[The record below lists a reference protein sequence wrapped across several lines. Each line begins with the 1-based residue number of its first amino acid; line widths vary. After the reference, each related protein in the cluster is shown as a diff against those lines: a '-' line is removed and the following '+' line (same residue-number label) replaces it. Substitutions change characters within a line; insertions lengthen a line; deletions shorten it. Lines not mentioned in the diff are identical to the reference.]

1 MTLSKIKSFQKNLSV
16 TSAEWNVVVLDS
28 FTQRFSD
35 YLYQKYKLPNIIS
48 PYLSFKGINLD
59 QFENFFSPKLKNL
72 LPEPFLFKDLE
83 KGVKR
88 LADEVENLRPIGIFG
103 DYDVDGATSAAMIS
117 SYLEYCGLKTFIH
130 IPDRFLEGYGP
141 NEKALKGLHQ
151 KGAELIITVDCGIS
165 SFEPLK
171 AMSSVN
177 IDLIVIDHHIPDTT
191 LPPAYAIINPKRIDT
206 HKGYEDLCAAG
217 VTFIFLIGLN
227 RELRQ
232 RGFFKNKIEPDL
244 FSFLDLVALGT
255 VCDVV
260 PLIGVNRAFVK
271 QGLSIMKKREN
282 PGIKALCD
290 ISKINNA
297 PNTQALGFSLGP
309 RINAGGRIG
318 NSELGVHLLKEKD
331 ENKSIEIATKL
342 DDLNK
347 KRRFITSEL
356 ERSVVGQIEKI
367 ISNNNDVIPSAIV
380 VYGHDYHE
388 GVIGI
393 VAGRMKE
400 TYNRPVCIIA
410 IDKNGIGKG
419 SGRSVFGIPLGDIVI
434 DALKAKILNSGGGHD
449 MAAGFSLKESNIK
462 DFNNFLIKKIDQFM
476 KQGIPC
482 VSYIAASVIT
492 IAGCTLELADW
503 INDLGPWGIGIE
515 EPKFIISNAKIS
527 SLRKFGSNN
536 EHVSFYISDSSS
548 KKLKVKKF
556 NILNSKLNL
565 VFNNFININF
575 NFLGRLNIDTWNNS
589 KSIELML
596 DDIIFSDDT

>member
-1 MTLSKIKSFQKNLSV
+1 MTLSKIKSFQKNLSL
-16 TSAEWNVVVLDS
+16 TGAEWNVVALDN

-35 YLYQKYKLPNIIS
+35 FLYQKYTLPNIIS

-59 QFENFFSPKLKNL
+59 QFDNFFSPKLKNL

-88 LADEVENLRPIGIFG
+88 LADEVENFRPIGIFG

-141 NEKALKGLHQ
+141 NEKALKGLYQ

-177 IDLIVIDHHIPDTT
+177 IDLIVIDHHNPDTT

-260 PLIGVNRAFVK
+260 PLIGINRAFVK

-290 ISKINNA
+290 ISKINDA

-331 ENKSIEIATKL
+331 DIKSIEIATKL

-356 ERSVVGQIEKI
+356 ESSVVGQIEKM
-367 ISNNNDVIPSAIV
+367 ISNNNDIIPSAIV

-410 IDKNGIGKG
+410 IDKSGVGKG

-434 DALKAKILNSGGGHD
+434 DAVKAKILSSGGGHD
-449 MAAGFSLKESNIK
+449 MAAGFSLKENNID
-462 DFNNFLIKKIDQFM
+462 DFNTFLITKIDQYM
-476 KQGIPC
+476 KQGIPS

-492 IAGCTLELADW
+492 VAGCTLELADW
-503 INDLGPWGIGIE
+503 INNLGPWGIGIE

-596 DDIIFSDDT
+596 DDIIYSDDT

>member
-1 MTLSKIKSFQKNLSV
+1 MTLSKIKLFQKNLSL
-16 TSAEWNVVVLDS
+16 TGAEWNVVALDS

-35 YLYQKYKLPNIIS
+35 YLYQKYELPNIIS

-88 LADEVENLRPIGIFG
+88 LADEVENFRPIGIFG
-103 DYDVDGATSAAMIS
+103 DYDVDGATSAAMIA

-141 NEKALKGLHQ
+141 NEKALKGLYQ

-177 IDLIVIDHHIPDTT
+177 IDLIVIDHHNPDTT

-260 PLIGVNRAFVK
+260 PLIGINRAFVK

-290 ISKINNA
+290 ISKINDA

-331 ENKSIEIATKL
+331 DIKSIEIATKL

-356 ERSVVGQIEKI
+356 ESSVVGQIEKM
-367 ISNNNDVIPSAIV
+367 ISNNNDIIPSAIV

-410 IDKNGIGKG
+410 IDKSGIGKG

-434 DALKAKILNSGGGHD
+434 DAVKAKILSSGGGHD
-449 MAAGFSLKESNIK
+449 MAAGFSLKENNID
-462 DFNNFLIKKIDQFM
+462 DFNAFLITKIDQYM
-476 KQGIPC
+476 KQGIPS

-492 IAGCTLELADW
+492 VAGCTLELADW
-503 INDLGPWGIGIE
+503 INNLGPWGIGIE

-596 DDIIFSDDT
+596 DDIIYSDDT

>member
-16 TSAEWNVVVLDS
+16 TSAEWNIVALDS

-434 DALKAKILNSGGGHD
+434 DALKAKILSSGGGHD

-462 DFNNFLIKKIDQFM
+462 DFNKFLIKKIDQFM
-476 KQGIPC
+476 KHGIPC

>member
-16 TSAEWNVVVLDS
+16 TSAEWNVVALDS

-171 AMSSVN
+171 AMSSLN

-244 FSFLDLVALGT
+244 FNFLDLVALGT

-596 DDIIFSDDT
+596 DDIIYSDDT

>member
-1 MTLSKIKSFQKNLSV
+1 MTLSKIKLFQKNLSL
-16 TSAEWNVVVLDS
+16 TGAEWNVVALDS

-35 YLYQKYKLPNIIS
+35 YLYQKYELPNIIS

-88 LADEVENLRPIGIFG
+88 LADEVENFRPIGIFG

-141 NEKALKGLHQ
+141 NEKALKGLYQ

-177 IDLIVIDHHIPDTT
+177 IDLIVIDHHNPDTT

-260 PLIGVNRAFVK
+260 PLIGINRAFVK

-290 ISKINNA
+290 ISKINDA

-331 ENKSIEIATKL
+331 DIKSIEIATKL

-356 ERSVVGQIEKI
+356 ESSVVGQIEKM
-367 ISNNNDVIPSAIV
+367 ISNNNDIIPSAIV

-410 IDKNGIGKG
+410 IDKSGIGKG

-434 DALKAKILNSGGGHD
+434 DAVKAKILSSGGGHD
-449 MAAGFSLKESNIK
+449 MAAGFSLKENNID
-462 DFNNFLIKKIDQFM
+462 DFNTFLITKIDQYM
-476 KQGIPC
+476 KQGIPT

-492 IAGCTLELADW
+492 VAGCTLELADW
-503 INDLGPWGIGIE
+503 INNLGPWGIGIE

-589 KSIELML
+589 KSMELML
-596 DDIIFSDDT
+596 DDIIYSDDT

>member
-1 MTLSKIKSFQKNLSV
+1 MSFSKIKLFKEKVSV
-16 TSAEWNVVVLDS
+16 ADAQWSLLTFDDNS
-28 FTQRFSD
+28 QRFAD
-35 YLYQKYKLPNIIS
+35 YLYQNYEIPNILV
-48 PYLSFKGINLD
+48 PYLSFNGITIEKFD
-59 QFENFFSPKLKNL
+59 DYFSPKLKNL

-88 LADEVENLRPIGIFG
+88 LADEVVNGRPIGIFG
-103 DYDVDGATSAAMIS
+103 DYDVDGATSAAIIS
-117 SYLEYCGLKTFIH
+117 SYLEYCGLTTFIH

-141 NEKALKGLHQ
+141 NEDALKGLYK

-177 IDLIVIDHHIPDTT
+177 IDLIVIDHHLPDTT
-191 LPPAYAIINPKRIDT
+191 LPPAYAIINPKRLDT
-206 HKGYEDLCAAG
+206 HKGFEDLCAAG

-232 RGFFKNKIEPDL
+232 RGFFKKTKEPNL
-244 FSFLDLVALGT
+244 FMFLDLVALGT

-260 PLIGVNRAFVK
+260 PLTGVNRAFVK
-271 QGLSIMKKREN
+271 QGLSIMKKRQN

-290 ISKINNA
+290 VSKLSNA

-318 NSELGVHLLKEKD
+318 ASDLGVKLLKEKD
-331 ENKSIEIATKL
+331 INKSIELAQKL

-356 ERSVVGQIEKI
+356 ESSVVGQIEKL
-367 ISNNNDVIPSAIV
+367 ISNNNNVIPSAIV
-380 VYGHDYHE
+380 VFSSDYHE

-393 VAGRMKE
+393 IAGRMKE

-410 IDKNGIGKG
+410 LDKNGIGKG
-419 SGRSVFGIPLGDIVI
+419 SGRSLFGIPLGEII
-434 DALKAKILNSGGGHD
+434 IEALNLKIISSGGGHD
-449 MAAGFSLKESNIK
+449 MAAGFTVK
-462 DFNNFLIKKIDQFM
+462 DSKINEFNNFLINKVDQIM
-476 KQGIPC
+476 EQGIPR
-482 VSYIAASVIT
+482 VSYTAASVIS
-492 IAGCTLELADW
+492 IAGCTLKLAEW
-503 INDLGPWGIGIE
+503 IIKLGPWGTGIE
-515 EPKFIISNAKIS
+515 EPKFIIPNAKIY

-536 EHVSFYISDSSS
+536 EHISFYISDGSS

-556 NILNSKLNL
+556 NISNSKLNT
-565 VFNNFININF
+565 VFNNYENINF
-575 NFLGRLNIDTWNNS
+575 NFLGKLNIDTWNNS
-589 KSIELML
+589 NSIEFML
-596 DDIIFSDDT
+596 DDIIYSDDT

>member
-1 MTLSKIKSFQKNLSV
+1 MALSKIKSFQKNLSV
-16 TSAEWNVVVLDS
+16 TSAEWNVVALDS

-88 LADEVENLRPIGIFG
+88 LADEVENFRPIGIFG

-244 FSFLDLVALGT
+244 FGFLDLVALGT

-282 PGIKALCD
+282 LGIKALCD

-297 PNTQALGFSLGP
+297 PNTQSLGFSLGP

-318 NSELGVHLLKEKD
+318 NSELGVYLLKEKD
-331 ENKSIEIATKL
+331 ENKSIEIAAKL

-434 DALKAKILNSGGGHD
+434 DALKAKILSSGGGHD

-482 VSYIAASVIT
+482 VSYVAASVIT

-503 INDLGPWGIGIE
+503 INNLGPWGIGIE

-596 DDIIFSDDT
+596 DDIIYSDDT

>member
-1 MTLSKIKSFQKNLSV
+1 MTSSKIKSFQKNLSL
-16 TSAEWNVVVLDS
+16 TGAEWNVVALDN

-35 YLYQKYKLPNIIS
+35 FLYQKYTLPNIIS

-59 QFENFFSPKLKNL
+59 QFDNFFSPKLKNL

-88 LADEVENLRPIGIFG
+88 LADEVENFRPIGIFG

-141 NEKALKGLHQ
+141 NEKALKGLYQ

-177 IDLIVIDHHIPDTT
+177 IDLIVIDHHNPDTT

-260 PLIGVNRAFVK
+260 PLIGINRAFVK

-290 ISKINNA
+290 ISKINDA
-297 PNTQALGFSLGP
+297 PNTQAVGFSLGP

-318 NSELGVHLLKEKD
+318 NSELGVLLLKEKD
-331 ENKSIEIATKL
+331 DIKSIEIATKL

-356 ERSVVGQIEKI
+356 ESSVVGQIEKM
-367 ISNNNDVIPSAIV
+367 ISNNNDLIPSAIV

-434 DALKAKILNSGGGHD
+434 DALKAKILSSGGGHD

-596 DDIIFSDDT
+596 DDIIYSDDT

>member
-1 MTLSKIKSFQKNLSV
+1 MTLSKIKSFQKNLSL
-16 TSAEWNVVVLDS
+16 TGAEWNVVALDN

-35 YLYQKYKLPNIIS
+35 FLYQKYTLPNIIS

-59 QFENFFSPKLKNL
+59 QFDNFFSPKLKNL

-88 LADEVENLRPIGIFG
+88 LADEVENFRPIGIFG

-141 NEKALKGLHQ
+141 NEKALKGLYQ

-177 IDLIVIDHHIPDTT
+177 IDLIVIDHHNPDTT

-260 PLIGVNRAFVK
+260 PLIGINRAFVK

-290 ISKINNA
+290 ISKINDA

-331 ENKSIEIATKL
+331 DIKSIEIATKL

-356 ERSVVGQIEKI
+356 ESSVVGQIEKM
-367 ISNNNDVIPSAIV
+367 ISNNNDIIPSAIV

-410 IDKNGIGKG
+410 IDKSGIGKG

-434 DALKAKILNSGGGHD
+434 DAVKAKILSSGGGHD
-449 MAAGFSLKESNIK
+449 MAAGFSLKEDNID
-462 DFNNFLIKKIDQFM
+462 DFNTFLITKIDQYM
-476 KQGIPC
+476 KQGIPS

-492 IAGCTLELADW
+492 VAGCTLELADW
-503 INDLGPWGIGIE
+503 INNLGPWGIGIE

-596 DDIIFSDDT
+596 DDIIYSDDT

>member
-16 TSAEWNVVVLDS
+16 TSAEWNIVALDS

-596 DDIIFSDDT
+596 DDIIYSDDT

>member
-88 LADEVENLRPIGIFG
+88 LADEVENFRPIGIFG

-462 DFNNFLIKKIDQFM
+462 DFNNFLIKKIDQFI
-476 KQGIPC
+476 KHGIPC
-482 VSYIAASVIT
+482 VSYVAASVIT
-492 IAGCTLELADW
+492 IAGCTLELVDW

-596 DDIIFSDDT
+596 DDIIYSDDT

>member
-1 MTLSKIKSFQKNLSV
+1 MTLSKIKLFQKNLSL
-16 TSAEWNVVVLDS
+16 TGAEWNVVALDS

-35 YLYQKYKLPNIIS
+35 YLYQKYELPNIIS

-59 QFENFFSPKLKNL
+59 QFDNFFSPKLKNL

-88 LADEVENLRPIGIFG
+88 LADEVENFRPIGIFG

-141 NEKALKGLHQ
+141 NEKALKGLYQ

-177 IDLIVIDHHIPDTT
+177 IDLIVIDHHNPDTT

-260 PLIGVNRAFVK
+260 PLIGINRAFVK

-290 ISKINNA
+290 ISKINDA

-331 ENKSIEIATKL
+331 DIKSIEIATKL

-356 ERSVVGQIEKI
+356 ESSVVGQIEKM
-367 ISNNNDVIPSAIV
+367 ISNNNDIIPSAIV

-410 IDKNGIGKG
+410 IDKSGIGKG

-434 DALKAKILNSGGGHD
+434 DAVKAKILSSGGGHD
-449 MAAGFSLKESNIK
+449 MAAGFSIKENNID
-462 DFNNFLIKKIDQFM
+462 DFNTFLITKIDQYM
-476 KQGIPC
+476 KQGIPS

-492 IAGCTLELADW
+492 VAGCTLELADW
-503 INDLGPWGIGIE
+503 INNLGPWGIGIE

-596 DDIIFSDDT
+596 DDIIYSDDT

>member
-1 MTLSKIKSFQKNLSV
+1 MTLSKIKSFQKNLSL
-16 TSAEWNVVVLDS
+16 TGAEWNVVALDN

-35 YLYQKYKLPNIIS
+35 FLYQKYTLPNIIS

-59 QFENFFSPKLKNL
+59 QFDNFFSPKLKNL

-88 LADEVENLRPIGIFG
+88 LADEVENFRPIGIFG

-141 NEKALKGLHQ
+141 NEKALKGLYQ

-177 IDLIVIDHHIPDTT
+177 IDLIVIDHHNPDTT

-260 PLIGVNRAFVK
+260 PLIGINRAFVK

-290 ISKINNA
+290 ISKINDA

-331 ENKSIEIATKL
+331 DIKSIEIATKL

-356 ERSVVGQIEKI
+356 ESSVVGQIEKM
-367 ISNNNDVIPSAIV
+367 ISNNNDIIPSAIV

-400 TYNRPVCIIA
+400 AYNRPVCIIA
-410 IDKNGIGKG
+410 IDKSGVGKG

-434 DALKAKILNSGGGHD
+434 DAVKAKILSSGGGHD
-449 MAAGFSLKESNIK
+449 MAAGFSLKENNID
-462 DFNNFLIKKIDQFM
+462 DFNTFLITKIDQYM
-476 KQGIPC
+476 KQGIPS

-492 IAGCTLELADW
+492 VAGCTLELADW
-503 INDLGPWGIGIE
+503 INNLGPWGIGIE

-596 DDIIFSDDT
+596 DDIIYSDDT

>member
-16 TSAEWNVVVLDS
+16 TSAEWNIVALDS

-83 KGVKR
+83 KAVKR
-88 LADEVENLRPIGIFG
+88 LADEVENFRSIGIFG

-575 NFLGRLNIDTWNNS
+575 NFLGRLNIDTWNDS

-596 DDIIFSDDT
+596 DDIIYSDDT

>member
-16 TSAEWNVVVLDS
+16 TSAEWNIVALDS

-88 LADEVENLRPIGIFG
+88 LADEVENFRPIGIFG

-596 DDIIFSDDT
+596 DDIIYSDDT

>member
-16 TSAEWNVVVLDS
+16 TSAEWNVVALDS

-88 LADEVENLRPIGIFG
+88 LADEVENFRPIGIFG

-244 FSFLDLVALGT
+244 FGFLDLVALGT

-282 PGIKALCD
+282 LGIKALCD

-297 PNTQALGFSLGP
+297 PNTQSLGFSLGP

-318 NSELGVHLLKEKD
+318 NSELGVYLLKEKD
-331 ENKSIEIATKL
+331 ENKSIEIAAKL

-434 DALKAKILNSGGGHD
+434 DALKAKILSSGGGHD

-596 DDIIFSDDT
+596 DDIIYSDDT

>member
-1 MTLSKIKSFQKNLSV
+1 MTLSKIKLFQKNLSL
-16 TSAEWNVVVLDS
+16 TGAEWNVVALDS

-35 YLYQKYKLPNIIS
+35 YLYQKYELPNIIS

-88 LADEVENLRPIGIFG
+88 LADEVENFRPIGIFG

-141 NEKALKGLHQ
+141 NEKALKGLCQ

-177 IDLIVIDHHIPDTT
+177 IDLIVIDHHNPDTT

-260 PLIGVNRAFVK
+260 PLIGINRAFVK

-290 ISKINNA
+290 ISKINDA

-331 ENKSIEIATKL
+331 DIKSIEIATKL

-356 ERSVVGQIEKI
+356 ESSVVGQIEKM
-367 ISNNNDVIPSAIV
+367 ISNNNDIIPSAIV

-410 IDKNGIGKG
+410 IDKSGIGKG

-434 DALKAKILNSGGGHD
+434 DAVKAKILSSGGGHD
-449 MAAGFSLKESNIK
+449 MAAGFSLKENNID
-462 DFNNFLIKKIDQFM
+462 DFNTFLITKIDQYM
-476 KQGIPC
+476 KQGIPS

-492 IAGCTLELADW
+492 VAGCTLELADW
-503 INDLGPWGIGIE
+503 INNLGPWGIGIE

-596 DDIIFSDDT
+596 DDIIYSDDT

>member
-1 MTLSKIKSFQKNLSV
+1 MTLSKIKLFQKNLSL
-16 TSAEWNVVVLDS
+16 TGAEWNVVALDS

-35 YLYQKYKLPNIIS
+35 YLYQKYELPNIIS

-88 LADEVENLRPIGIFG
+88 LADEVENFRPIGIFG

-141 NEKALKGLHQ
+141 NEKALKGLYQ

-177 IDLIVIDHHIPDTT
+177 IDLIVIDHHNPDTT

-260 PLIGVNRAFVK
+260 PLIGINRAFVK

-331 ENKSIEIATKL
+331 DIKSIEIATKL

-356 ERSVVGQIEKI
+356 ESSVVGQIEKM
-367 ISNNNDVIPSAIV
+367 ISNNNDIIPSAIV

-410 IDKNGIGKG
+410 IDKSGNGKG

-434 DALKAKILNSGGGHD
+434 DAVKAKILSSGGGHD
-449 MAAGFSLKESNIK
+449 MAAGFSLKENNID
-462 DFNNFLIKKIDQFM
+462 DFNTFLITKIDQYM
-476 KQGIPC
+476 KQGIPS

-492 IAGCTLELADW
+492 VAGCTLELADW
-503 INDLGPWGIGIE
+503 INNLGPWGIGIE

-596 DDIIFSDDT
+596 DDIIYSDDT

>member
-1 MTLSKIKSFQKNLSV
+1 MTLSKIKLFQKNLSL
-16 TSAEWNVVVLDS
+16 TGAEWNVVALDS

-35 YLYQKYKLPNIIS
+35 YLYQKYELPNIIS

-59 QFENFFSPKLKNL
+59 EFDNFFSPKLKNL

-88 LADEVENLRPIGIFG
+88 LADEVENFRPIGIFG

-141 NEKALKGLHQ
+141 NEKALKGLYQ

-177 IDLIVIDHHIPDTT
+177 IDLIVIDHHNPDTT

-260 PLIGVNRAFVK
+260 PLIGINRAFVK

-290 ISKINNA
+290 ISKINDA

-331 ENKSIEIATKL
+331 DIKSIEIATKL

-356 ERSVVGQIEKI
+356 ESSVVGQIEKM
-367 ISNNNDVIPSAIV
+367 ISNNNDIIPSAIV

-410 IDKNGIGKG
+410 IDKSGIGKG

-434 DALKAKILNSGGGHD
+434 DAVKAKILSSGGGHD
-449 MAAGFSLKESNIK
+449 MAAGFSLKENNID
-462 DFNNFLIKKIDQFM
+462 DFNTFLITKIDQYM
-476 KQGIPC
+476 KQGIPS

-492 IAGCTLELADW
+492 VAGCTLELADW
-503 INDLGPWGIGIE
+503 INNLGPWGIGIE

-596 DDIIFSDDT
+596 DDIIYSDDT

>member
-16 TSAEWNVVVLDS
+16 TSAEWNVVALDS

-48 PYLSFKGINLD
+48 PYLSFKRINLD

-88 LADEVENLRPIGIFG
+88 LADEVENFRPIGIFG

-244 FSFLDLVALGT
+244 FGFLDLVALGT
-255 VCDVV
+255 VCDLV

-342 DDLNK
+342 DNLNK

-367 ISNNNDVIPSAIV
+367 ISSNNDIIPSAIV

-434 DALKAKILNSGGGHD
+434 DAIKAKILSSGGGHD

-482 VSYIAASVIT
+482 VSYVAASVIT

-503 INDLGPWGIGIE
+503 INNLGPWGIGIE

-596 DDIIFSDDT
+596 DDIIYSDDT

>member
-1 MTLSKIKSFQKNLSV
+1 MTLSKIKLFQKNLSL
-16 TSAEWNVVVLDS
+16 TGAEWNVVALDS

-35 YLYQKYKLPNIIS
+35 YLYQKYELPNIIS

-88 LADEVENLRPIGIFG
+88 LADEVENFRPIGIFG

-141 NEKALKGLHQ
+141 NEKALKGLYQ

-177 IDLIVIDHHIPDTT
+177 IDLIVIDHHNPDTT

-260 PLIGVNRAFVK
+260 PLIGINRAFVK

-290 ISKINNA
+290 ISKINDA

-331 ENKSIEIATKL
+331 DIKSIEIATKL

-356 ERSVVGQIEKI
+356 ESSVVGQIEKM
-367 ISNNNDVIPSAIV
+367 ISNNNDIIPSAIV

-410 IDKNGIGKG
+410 IDKSGNGKG

-434 DALKAKILNSGGGHD
+434 DAVKAEILSSGGGHD
-449 MAAGFSLKESNIK
+449 MAAGFSLKENNID
-462 DFNNFLIKKIDQFM
+462 DFNTFLITKIDQYM
-476 KQGIPC
+476 KQGIPS
-482 VSYIAASVIT
+482 VSYIAASAIT
-492 IAGCTLELADW
+492 VAGCTLELADW
-503 INDLGPWGIGIE
+503 INNLGPWGIGIE

-596 DDIIFSDDT
+596 DDIIYSDDT

>member
-1 MTLSKIKSFQKNLSV
+1 MTLSKIKSFQKNLSL
-16 TSAEWNVVVLDS
+16 TGAEWNVVALDN

-35 YLYQKYKLPNIIS
+35 FLYQKYTLPNIIS
-48 PYLSFKGINLD
+48 PYLLFKGINLD
-59 QFENFFSPKLKNL
+59 QFDNFFSPKLKNL

-88 LADEVENLRPIGIFG
+88 LADEVENFRPIGIFG

-141 NEKALKGLHQ
+141 NEKALKGLYQ

-177 IDLIVIDHHIPDTT
+177 IDLIVIDHHNPDTT

-260 PLIGVNRAFVK
+260 PLIGINRAFVK

-290 ISKINNA
+290 ISKINDA

-331 ENKSIEIATKL
+331 DIKSIEIATKL

-356 ERSVVGQIEKI
+356 ESSVVGQIEKM
-367 ISNNNDVIPSAIV
+367 ISNNNDIIPSAIV

-410 IDKNGIGKG
+410 IDKSGVGKG

-434 DALKAKILNSGGGHD
+434 DAVKAKILSSGGGHD
-449 MAAGFSLKESNIK
+449 MAAGFSLKENNID
-462 DFNNFLIKKIDQFM
+462 DFNTFLITKIDQYM
-476 KQGIPC
+476 KQGIPS

-492 IAGCTLELADW
+492 VAGCTLELADW
-503 INDLGPWGIGIE
+503 INNLGPWGIGIE

-596 DDIIFSDDT
+596 DDIIYSDDT

>member
-1 MTLSKIKSFQKNLSV
+1 MTLSKIKLFQKNLSL
-16 TSAEWNVVVLDS
+16 TGAEWNVVALDS

-35 YLYQKYKLPNIIS
+35 YLYQKYELPNIIS

-88 LADEVENLRPIGIFG
+88 LADEVENFRPIGIFG

-141 NEKALKGLHQ
+141 NEKALKGLYQ

-177 IDLIVIDHHIPDTT
+177 IDLIVIDHHNPDTT

-260 PLIGVNRAFVK
+260 PLIGINRAFVK

-290 ISKINNA
+290 ISKINDA

-331 ENKSIEIATKL
+331 DIKSIEIATKL

-356 ERSVVGQIEKI
+356 ESSVVGQIEKM
-367 ISNNNDVIPSAIV
+367 ISNNNDIIPSAIV

-410 IDKNGIGKG
+410 IDKSGIGKG

-434 DALKAKILNSGGGHD
+434 DAVKAKILSSGGGHD
-449 MAAGFSLKESNIK
+449 MAAGFSLKENNID
-462 DFNNFLIKKIDQFM
+462 DFNHFLITKIDQYM
-476 KQGIPC
+476 KLGIPS

-492 IAGCTLELADW
+492 VAGCTLELADW
-503 INDLGPWGIGIE
+503 INNLGPWGIGIE

-596 DDIIFSDDT
+596 DDIIYSDDT

>member
-1 MTLSKIKSFQKNLSV
+1 MTLSKIKLFQKNLSL
-16 TSAEWNVVVLDS
+16 TGAEWNVVALDS

-35 YLYQKYKLPNIIS
+35 YLYQKYELPNIIS

-88 LADEVENLRPIGIFG
+88 LADEVENFRPIGIFG

-141 NEKALKGLHQ
+141 NEKALKGLYQ

-177 IDLIVIDHHIPDTT
+177 IDLIVIDHHNPDTT

-260 PLIGVNRAFVK
+260 PLIGINRAFVK

-290 ISKINNA
+290 ISKINDA

-331 ENKSIEIATKL
+331 DIKSIEIATKL

-356 ERSVVGQIEKI
+356 ESSVVGQIEKM
-367 ISNNNDVIPSAIV
+367 ISNNNDIIPSAIV

-410 IDKNGIGKG
+410 IDKSGIGKG

-434 DALKAKILNSGGGHD
+434 DAVKAKILSSGGGHD
-449 MAAGFSLKESNIK
+449 MAAGFSIKENNID
-462 DFNNFLIKKIDQFM
+462 DFNTFLITKIDQYM
-476 KQGIPC
+476 KQGIPS

-492 IAGCTLELADW
+492 VAGCTLELADW
-503 INDLGPWGIGIE
+503 INNLGPWGIGIE

-596 DDIIFSDDT
+596 DDIIYSDDT

>member
-1 MTLSKIKSFQKNLSV
+1 MTLSKIKSFQKNLSL
-16 TSAEWNVVVLDS
+16 TGAEWNVVALDN

-35 YLYQKYKLPNIIS
+35 FLYQKYTLPNIIS

-59 QFENFFSPKLKNL
+59 QFDNFFSPKLKNL

-88 LADEVENLRPIGIFG
+88 LADEVENFRPIGIFG

-141 NEKALKGLHQ
+141 NEKALKGLYQ

-177 IDLIVIDHHIPDTT
+177 IDLIVIDHHNPDTT

-260 PLIGVNRAFVK
+260 PLIGINRAFVK

-290 ISKINNA
+290 ISKINDA

-331 ENKSIEIATKL
+331 DIKSIEIATKL

-356 ERSVVGQIEKI
+356 ESSVVGQIEKM
-367 ISNNNDVIPSAIV
+367 ISNNNDIIPSAIV

-434 DALKAKILNSGGGHD
+434 DAVKAKILSSGGGHD
-449 MAAGFSLKESNIK
+449 MAAGFSLKENNID
-462 DFNNFLIKKIDQFM
+462 DFNTFLITKIDQYM
-476 KQGIPC
+476 KQGIPS

-492 IAGCTLELADW
+492 VAGCTLELADW
-503 INDLGPWGIGIE
+503 INNLGPWGIGIE

-596 DDIIFSDDT
+596 DDIIYSDDT

>member
-596 DDIIFSDDT
+596 DDIIYSDDT

>member
-1 MTLSKIKSFQKNLSV
+1 MSLSKIKLFRDILSFTNAQ
-16 TSAEWNVVVLDS
+16 WNIISIDS
-28 FTQRFSD
+28 FTQRYTD
-35 YLYQKYKLPNIIS
+35 YLNQKYNVPNVIA
-48 PYLSFKGINLD
+48 PYLLYKGINLD
-59 QFENFFSPKLKNL
+59 KFDDFYSPKLKNL

-88 LADEVENLRPIGIFG
+88 LADEIEQNRPVGIFG

-141 NEKALKGLHQ
+141 NEKALKGLHL

-171 AMSSVN
+171 AMSSVD
-177 IDLIVIDHHIPDTT
+177 IDLIVIDHHIPDAV
-191 LPPAYAIINPKRIDT
+191 LPPAYAIINPKRLDT
-206 HKGYEDLCAAG
+206 CKGYENLCAAG
-217 VTFIFLIGLN
+217 VSFIFLIGLN

-232 RGFFKNKIEPDL
+232 RGFFNQIKEPDL
-244 FSFLDLVALGT
+244 RNFLDLVALGT

-260 PLIGVNRAFVK
+260 PLNGLNRAFVK
-271 QGLSIMKKREN
+271 QGLSIMKKREH

-290 ISKINNA
+290 VSKLSNV

-318 NSELGVHLLKEKD
+318 ASELGVLLLKETD
-331 ENKSIEIATKL
+331 INKSIEYANKL

-347 KRRFITSEL
+347 KRRFITAEL
-356 ERSVVGQIEKI
+356 ERSVIGQIEKL
-367 ISNNNDVIPSAIV
+367 ISNNNNLTPSAIV
-380 VYGHDYHE
+380 VYSNDYHE

-393 VAGRMKE
+393 IAGRMKE
-400 TYNRPVCIIA
+400 VYNRPVCIISL
-410 IDKNGIGKG
+410 DKNGSGKG
-419 SGRSVFGIPLGDIVI
+419 SGRSIYGIPLGDII
-434 DALKAKILNSGGGHD
+434 ISALNEKILNSGGGHD
-449 MAAGFSLKESNIK
+449 MAAGFSIEETKIL
-462 DFNNFLIKKIDQFM
+462 DFNDFLINKVDQFM
-476 KQGIPC
+476 KQGIPK
-482 VSYIAASVIT
+482 VSYVAAAILT

-503 INDLGPWGIGIE
+503 INDLGPWGIGMD
-515 EPKFIISNAKIS
+515 EPKFIISNAKIT

-536 EHVSFYISDSSS
+536 EHVSFYITDGSS

-556 NILNSKLNL
+556 NILNSKLNSI
-565 VFNNFININF
+565 FTNYENKNFD
-575 NFLGRLNIDTWNNS
+575 FLGKLNIDTWNNS

-596 DDIIFSDDT
+596 DDIIYSNDA

>member
-1 MTLSKIKSFQKNLSV
+1 MTLSKIKLFQKNLSL
-16 TSAEWNVVVLDS
+16 TGAEWNVVALDS

-35 YLYQKYKLPNIIS
+35 YLYQKYELPNIIS
-48 PYLSFKGINLD
+48 PYLLFKGINLD

-88 LADEVENLRPIGIFG
+88 LADEVENFRPIGIFG

-141 NEKALKGLHQ
+141 NEKALKGLYQ

-177 IDLIVIDHHIPDTT
+177 IDLIVIDHHNPDTT

-260 PLIGVNRAFVK
+260 PLIGINRAFVK

-290 ISKINNA
+290 ISKINDA

-331 ENKSIEIATKL
+331 DIKSIEIATKL

-356 ERSVVGQIEKI
+356 ESSVVGQIEKM
-367 ISNNNDVIPSAIV
+367 ISNNNDIIPSAVV

-410 IDKNGIGKG
+410 IDKSGVGKG

-434 DALKAKILNSGGGHD
+434 DAVKAKILSSGGGHD
-449 MAAGFSLKESNIK
+449 MAAGFSLKENNID
-462 DFNNFLIKKIDQFM
+462 DFNTFLITKIDQYM
-476 KQGIPC
+476 KQGIPS

-492 IAGCTLELADW
+492 VAGCTLELADW
-503 INDLGPWGIGIE
+503 INNLGPWGIGIE

-596 DDIIFSDDT
+596 DDIIYSDDT

>member
-1 MTLSKIKSFQKNLSV
+1 MTLSKIKSFQKNLSL
-16 TSAEWNVVVLDS
+16 TGAEWNVVALDN

-35 YLYQKYKLPNIIS
+35 FLYQKYTLPNIIS

-59 QFENFFSPKLKNL
+59 QFDNFFSPKLKNL

-88 LADEVENLRPIGIFG
+88 LSDEVENFRPIGIFG

-141 NEKALKGLHQ
+141 NEKALKGLYQ

-177 IDLIVIDHHIPDTT
+177 IDLIVIDHHNPDTT

-260 PLIGVNRAFVK
+260 PLIGINRAFVK

-290 ISKINNA
+290 ISKINDA

-331 ENKSIEIATKL
+331 DIKSIEIATKL

-356 ERSVVGQIEKI
+356 ESSVVGQIEKM
-367 ISNNNDVIPSAIV
+367 ISNNNDIIPSAIV

-410 IDKNGIGKG
+410 IDKSGIGKG

-434 DALKAKILNSGGGHD
+434 DAVKAKILSSGGGHD
-449 MAAGFSLKESNIK
+449 MAAGFSLKENNID
-462 DFNNFLIKKIDQFM
+462 DFNTFLITKIDQYM
-476 KQGIPC
+476 KQGIPS

-492 IAGCTLELADW
+492 VAGCTLELADW
-503 INDLGPWGIGIE
+503 INNLGPWGIGIE

-596 DDIIFSDDT
+596 DDIIYSDDT

>member
-1 MTLSKIKSFQKNLSV
+1 MTLSKIKLFQKNLSL
-16 TSAEWNVVVLDS
+16 TGAEWNVVALDS

-35 YLYQKYKLPNIIS
+35 YLYQKYELPNIIS

-88 LADEVENLRPIGIFG
+88 LADEVENFRPIGIFG

-141 NEKALKGLHQ
+141 NEKALKGLYQ

-177 IDLIVIDHHIPDTT
+177 IDLIVIDHHNPDTT

-260 PLIGVNRAFVK
+260 PLIGINRAFVK

-290 ISKINNA
+290 ISKINDA

-331 ENKSIEIATKL
+331 DIKSIEIATKL

-356 ERSVVGQIEKI
+356 ESSVVGQIEKM
-367 ISNNNDVIPSAIV
+367 ISNNNDIIPSAIV

-410 IDKNGIGKG
+410 IDKSGIGKG

-434 DALKAKILNSGGGHD
+434 DAVKAKILSSGGGHD
-449 MAAGFSLKESNIK
+449 MAAGFSLKENNID
-462 DFNNFLIKKIDQFM
+462 DFNTFLITKIDQYM
-476 KQGIPC
+476 KQGIPS

-492 IAGCTLELADW
+492 VAGCTLELADW
-503 INDLGPWGIGIE
+503 INNLGPWGIGIE

-596 DDIIFSDDT
+596 DDIIYSDDT

>member
-1 MTLSKIKSFQKNLSV
+1 MTMSKIKLFQKNLSL
-16 TSAEWNVVVLDS
+16 TGAEWNIVALDS
-28 FTQRFSD
+28 FALRFSD
-35 YLYQKYKLPNIIS
+35 YLYQKYELPNIIS

-59 QFENFFSPKLKNL
+59 QFDNFFSPKLKNL

-88 LADEVENLRPIGIFG
+88 LADEVENFRPIGIFG

-141 NEKALKGLHQ
+141 NEKALKGLYQ

-177 IDLIVIDHHIPDTT
+177 IDLIVIDHHNPDTT

-260 PLIGVNRAFVK
+260 PLIGINRAFVK

-290 ISKINNA
+290 ISKINDA

-331 ENKSIEIATKL
+331 DVKSIEIATKL

-356 ERSVVGQIEKI
+356 ESSVVGQIEKM
-367 ISNNNDVIPSAIV
+367 ISNNNDLIPSAIV

-434 DALKAKILNSGGGHD
+434 DAVKAKILSSGGGHN
-449 MAAGFSLKESNIK
+449 MAAGFSLKENNIH
-462 DFNNFLIKKIDQFM
+462 DFNTFLITKIDQYM
-476 KQGIPC
+476 KQGIPS

-492 IAGCTLELADW
+492 VAGCTLELADW
-503 INDLGPWGIGIE
+503 INNLGPWGIGIE

-596 DDIIFSDDT
+596 DDIIYSDDT

>member
-1 MTLSKIKSFQKNLSV
+1 MTLSKIKLFQKNLSL
-16 TSAEWNVVVLDS
+16 TGAEWNVVALDS

-35 YLYQKYKLPNIIS
+35 YLYQKYELPNIIS

-88 LADEVENLRPIGIFG
+88 LADEVENFRPIGIFG
-103 DYDVDGATSAAMIS
+103 DYDVDGATSAAMIA

-141 NEKALKGLHQ
+141 NEKALKGLYQ

-177 IDLIVIDHHIPDTT
+177 IDLIVIDHHNPDTT

-260 PLIGVNRAFVK
+260 PLIGINRAFVK

-290 ISKINNA
+290 ISKINDA

-331 ENKSIEIATKL
+331 DIKSIEIATKL

-356 ERSVVGQIEKI
+356 ESSVVGQIEKM
-367 ISNNNDVIPSAIV
+367 ISNNNDIIPSAIV

-410 IDKNGIGKG
+410 IDKSGIGKG

-434 DALKAKILNSGGGHD
+434 DAVKAKILSSGGGHD
-449 MAAGFSLKESNIK
+449 MAAGFSIKENNID
-462 DFNNFLIKKIDQFM
+462 DFNTFLITKIDQYM
-476 KQGIPC
+476 KQGIPS

-492 IAGCTLELADW
+492 VAGCTLELADW
-503 INDLGPWGIGIE
+503 INNLGPWGIGIE

-596 DDIIFSDDT
+596 DDIIYSDDT

>member
-1 MTLSKIKSFQKNLSV
+1 MTLSKIKLFQKNLSL
-16 TSAEWNVVVLDS
+16 TGAEWNVVALDS

-35 YLYQKYKLPNIIS
+35 YLYQKYELPNIIS

-59 QFENFFSPKLKNL
+59 QFDNFFSPKLKNL

-88 LADEVENLRPIGIFG
+88 LADEVENFRPIGIFG

-141 NEKALKGLHQ
+141 NEKALKGLYQ

-177 IDLIVIDHHIPDTT
+177 IDLIVIDHHNPDTT

-260 PLIGVNRAFVK
+260 PLIGINRAFVK

-290 ISKINNA
+290 ISKINDA

-331 ENKSIEIATKL
+331 DIKSIEIATKL

-356 ERSVVGQIEKI
+356 ESSVVGQIEKI
-367 ISNNNDVIPSAIV
+367 ISNNNDIIPSAIV

-410 IDKNGIGKG
+410 IDKSGIGKG

-434 DALKAKILNSGGGHD
+434 DAVKAKILSSGGGHD
-449 MAAGFSLKESNIK
+449 MAAGFSIKENNID
-462 DFNNFLIKKIDQFM
+462 DFNTFLITKIDQYM
-476 KQGIPC
+476 KQGIPS

-492 IAGCTLELADW
+492 VAGCTLELADW
-503 INDLGPWGIGIE
+503 INNLGPWGIGIE

-596 DDIIFSDDT
+596 DDIIYSDDT

>member
-1 MTLSKIKSFQKNLSV
+1 MTLSKIKSFQKNLSL
-16 TSAEWNVVVLDS
+16 TGAEWNVVALDN

-35 YLYQKYKLPNIIS
+35 FLYQKYKLPNIIS

-59 QFENFFSPKLKNL
+59 QFDNFFSPKLKNL

-88 LADEVENLRPIGIFG
+88 LADEVENFRPIGIFG

-141 NEKALKGLHQ
+141 NEKALKGLYQ

-177 IDLIVIDHHIPDTT
+177 IDLIVIDHHNPDTT

-260 PLIGVNRAFVK
+260 PLIGINRAFVK

-290 ISKINNA
+290 ISKINDA

-331 ENKSIEIATKL
+331 DIKSIEIATKL

-356 ERSVVGQIEKI
+356 ESSVVGQIEKM
-367 ISNNNDVIPSAIV
+367 ISNNNDIIPSAIV

-410 IDKNGIGKG
+410 IDKSGIGKG

-434 DALKAKILNSGGGHD
+434 DAVKAKILSSGGGHD
-449 MAAGFSLKESNIK
+449 MAAGFSLKENNID
-462 DFNNFLIKKIDQFM
+462 DFNTFLITKIDQYM
-476 KQGIPC
+476 KQGIPS

-492 IAGCTLELADW
+492 VAGCTLELADW
-503 INDLGPWGIGIE
+503 INNLGPWGIGIE

-596 DDIIFSDDT
+596 DDIIYSDDT

>member
-1 MTLSKIKSFQKNLSV
+1 MTLSKIKSFQKNLSL
-16 TSAEWNVVVLDS
+16 TGAEWNVVALDN

-35 YLYQKYKLPNIIS
+35 FLYQKYTLPNVIS

-59 QFENFFSPKLKNL
+59 QFDNFFSPKLKNL

-88 LADEVENLRPIGIFG
+88 LADEVESFRPIGIFG

-141 NEKALKGLHQ
+141 NEKALKGLYQ

-177 IDLIVIDHHIPDTT
+177 IDLIVIDHHNPDTT

-260 PLIGVNRAFVK
+260 PLIGINRAFVK

-290 ISKINNA
+290 ISKINDA

-331 ENKSIEIATKL
+331 DIKSIEIATKL

-356 ERSVVGQIEKI
+356 ESSVVGQIEKM
-367 ISNNNDVIPSAIV
+367 ISNNNDLIPSAIV

-410 IDKNGIGKG
+410 IDKSGVGKG

-434 DALKAKILNSGGGHD
+434 DAVKAKILSSGGGHD
-449 MAAGFSLKESNIK
+449 MAAGFSLKENNID
-462 DFNNFLIKKIDQFM
+462 DFNTFLITKIDQYM
-476 KQGIPC
+476 KQGIPS

-492 IAGCTLELADW
+492 VAGCTLELADW
-503 INDLGPWGIGIE
+503 INNLGPWGIGIE

-596 DDIIFSDDT
+596 DDIIYSDDT

>member
-1 MTLSKIKSFQKNLSV
+1 MTLSKIKMFQKNLSL
-16 TSAEWNVVVLDS
+16 TGAEWNVVALDS

-35 YLYQKYKLPNIIS
+35 YLYQKYELPNIIS

-88 LADEVENLRPIGIFG
+88 LADEVENFRPIGIFG
-103 DYDVDGATSAAMIS
+103 DYDVDGATSAAMIA

-141 NEKALKGLHQ
+141 NEKALKGLYQ

-177 IDLIVIDHHIPDTT
+177 IDLIVIDHHNPDTT

-260 PLIGVNRAFVK
+260 PLIGINRAFVK

-290 ISKINNA
+290 ISKINDA

-331 ENKSIEIATKL
+331 DIKSIEIATKL

-356 ERSVVGQIEKI
+356 ESSVVGQIEKM
-367 ISNNNDVIPSAIV
+367 ISNNNDIIPSAIV

-410 IDKNGIGKG
+410 IDKSGIGKG

-434 DALKAKILNSGGGHD
+434 DAVKAEILSSGGGHD
-449 MAAGFSLKESNIK
+449 MAAGFSLKENNID
-462 DFNNFLIKKIDQFM
+462 DFNTFLITKIDQYM
-476 KQGIPC
+476 KQGIPS

-492 IAGCTLELADW
+492 VAGCTLELADW
-503 INDLGPWGIGIE
+503 INNLGPWGIGIE

-596 DDIIFSDDT
+596 DDIIYLDDT

>member
-16 TSAEWNVVVLDS
+16 TSAKWNVVALDS

-88 LADEVENLRPIGIFG
+88 LADEVENFRPIGIFG

-244 FSFLDLVALGT
+244 FGFLDLVALGT

-419 SGRSVFGIPLGDIVI
+419 SGRSIFGIPLGDIVI
-434 DALKAKILNSGGGHD
+434 DALKAKILSSGGGHD

>member
-1 MTLSKIKSFQKNLSV
+1 MTLSKIKLFQKNLSL
-16 TSAEWNVVVLDS
+16 TGAEWNVVALDS

-35 YLYQKYKLPNIIS
+35 YLYQKYELPNIIS

-88 LADEVENLRPIGIFG
+88 LADEVENFRPIGIFG

-141 NEKALKGLHQ
+141 NEKALKGLYQ

-177 IDLIVIDHHIPDTT
+177 IDLIVIDHHNPDTT

-260 PLIGVNRAFVK
+260 PLIGINRAFVK

-290 ISKINNA
+290 ISKINDA

-331 ENKSIEIATKL
+331 DIKSIEIATKL

-356 ERSVVGQIEKI
+356 ESSVVGQIEKM
-367 ISNNNDVIPSAIV
+367 ISNNNDIIPSAIV

-410 IDKNGIGKG
+410 IDKSGIGKG

-434 DALKAKILNSGGGHD
+434 DAVKAKILSSGGGHD
-449 MAAGFSLKESNIK
+449 MAAGFSLKENNID
-462 DFNNFLIKKIDQFM
+462 DFNTFLITKIDQYM

-482 VSYIAASVIT
+482 VSHIAASVIT
-492 IAGCTLELADW
+492 VAGCTLELADW
-503 INDLGPWGIGIE
+503 INNLGPWGIGIE

-596 DDIIFSDDT
+596 DDIIYSDDT